1 MRAVLHILRS
11 IALTIVGLAIAIAVT
26 SGLHWLFGLSME
38 ELPTEALAG
47 ANWSERSVILET
59 YMAANPF
66 AIYSMI
72 ISHGMGAA
80 LAVYFSARTA
90 KVPSWSIKRRIKP
103 FNGAIVL
110 LSLWIWGDVQND
122 LYDIPVGL
130 AWTTIDVLCT
140 IALSFITFSI
150 AGGFRKH
157 GGDNSV
163 ISEETI
169 YRG

>member
-1 MRAVLHILRS
+1 
-11 IALTIVGLAIAIAVT
+11 
-26 SGLHWLFGLSME
+26 
-38 ELPTEALAG
+38 
-47 ANWSERSVILET
+47 
-59 YMAANPF
+59 MAANPF

-90 KVPSWSIKRRIKP
+90 KVPSWSTKRRIKP

-140 IALSFITFSI
+140 IGLSFIAFSI

-163 ISEETI
+163 TSEETI

>member
-1 MRAVLHILRS
+1 MRKVLHTLRS
-11 IALTIVGLAIAIAVT
+11 IALTIVGLAIAFAVT
-26 SGLHWLFGLSME
+26 LGLHELFFLFIE
-38 ELPTEALAG
+38 KLPMEALSG

-66 AIYSMI
+66 AIYGMI
-72 ISHGMGAA
+72 ISNGMGAA

-90 KVPSWSIKRRIKP
+90 KVPSGSTRRRIKP
-103 FNGAIVL
+103 FTGAIVL
-110 LSLWIWGDVQND
+110 LSLWIWRDVQSD

-130 AWTTIDVLCT
+130 VWTTIDVLCT
-140 IALSFITFSI
+140 IGFSFIAFSI

-157 GGDNSV
+157 GRNNSV
-163 ISEETI
+163 TSEETI